1 MGRGKM
7 MMAGNLEAAR
17 KRSGGLRT
25 KQAGRGSCRGM
36 CDSMGHVLREAL
48 KCLCGKNRW
57 SYAVFWKIGLRN
69 PTLLVWE
76 AFHYE
81 GCHGSG
87 FQAEDR
93 VSILIN
99 KMMINNQ
106 VHVLGESLVGRAA
119 FTGDHQWILQQNMRD
134 VYLPEVMREA
144 HHQFLAGI
152 QTIAVIPVMP
162 HGVVQL
168 GSTLPMVENVGF
180 VHEVKSL
187 FAQLGGIPGA
197 LLSDRYAEEGCNQK
211 IGSFTSVR
219 DPLPVCSVE
228 NSHCQVAMP
237 NCNQEISASQLS
249 GLGSR
254 SSHSFLTQ
262 SQNFYQSNSA
272 LQRASISA
280 TSVNPVSNHVQVN
293 AQQVSMPSLHLDGN
307 LESAA
312 VRAQV
317 IHSRSDALLSKWT
330 NPNNSSS
337 SLSHHLIQSA
347 SSGTSLTPIEQQN
360 YTGAS
365 NLMPNGGAMPSLN
378 DSVIVSL
385 LSRSEPNKGGNGLL
399 MPTSVSCSHNIADPY
414 VIPKKGL
421 QNNSSDMV
429 SVPISYG
436 NSANDNNVLSGI
448 PCQTRSSTGNIHA
461 HHKPNGW
468 QSVKNGLCQALNIPP
483 DLPSSGRAPDSQRD
497 CNISSLKHD
506 LENVGFR
513 NIIHDDG
520 IRHSSGDDLFDM
532 LGLDSKSKQL
542 HDTWNGVFIYG
553 SEANAKNI
561 SVDSSACI
569 TQIDGGHD
577 LSAAND
583 GVSESGIFSESTD
596 HLLDAIVSKAHSRAR
611 QELEDNISCW
621 TTLTKVSCSSVLT
634 DAPTGGQPIAPD
646 QKPGKSFGHPTA
658 LAKAQGMG
666 SSSFMSGC
674 SKDNIGESSQMNSTY
689 TSQISLLSEDFNNCK
704 RDNSVSTAHSK
715 RPDET
720 GKSNRKRLRP
730 GENPRPRPKDRQM
743 IQDRLTELREIV
755 PNGAKC
761 SIDALLERTIKHMLF
776 LQSVTK
782 HADKLKHTGESKIIS
797 KDGGL
802 LLKDSFE
809 GGATW
814 AFEVGPQSMVCP
826 IIVED
831 LNPPRQMLVEML
843 CEDQGFFLEIAD
855 IIRGLGL
862 TILKGVME
870 ARQDKVWVR
879 FTVEANR
886 DVTRMEIFFSLVHML
901 EQVMKSNAA
910 ESKGTDGGTAI
921 AETPYHQ
928 AFVPATVPSNSL
940 H

>member
-1 MGRGKM
+1 
-7 MMAGNLEAAR
+7 
-17 KRSGGLRT
+17 
-25 KQAGRGSCRGM
+25 
-36 CDSMGHVLREAL
+36 MGHLLREAL

-69 PTLLVWE
+69 PTLLIWE

-81 GCHGSG
+81 SCHGSG

-93 VSILIN
+93 VSILVN

-106 VHVLGESLVGRAA
+106 VHVFGEGLVGRAA

-134 VYLPEVMREA
+134 VYLPEVPREA

-152 QTIAVIPVMP
+152 QTIAVIPVLP

-168 GSTLPMVENVGF
+168 GSTLPMVENIGF
-180 VHEVKSL
+180 VNEVKSL

-197 LLSDRYAEEGCNQK
+197 LLSDCYSEEGYNQK

-219 DPLPVCSVE
+219 DPFPVCSAE
-228 NSHCQVAMP
+228 ISHYQVAMS

-249 GLGSR
+249 VLGSR
-254 SSHSFLTQ
+254 PSHSLLAQ
-262 SQNFYQSNSA
+262 SQNCSQSNS
-272 LQRASISA
+272 LRAPISTTA
-280 TSVNPVSNHVQVN
+280 ANPVSNLVQVN
-293 AQQVSMPSLHLDGN
+293 AQQVSMPSLHLDVN

-317 IHSRSDALLSKWT
+317 IHSRSDVLLSKST
-330 NPNNSSS
+330 NPIDSSS
-337 SLSHHLIQSA
+337 SLSHHLIQSV
-347 SSGTSLTPIEQQN
+347 SSGTSLTPMEQQN

-365 NLMPNGGAMPSLN
+365 NLMPNAGVMPSLN
-378 DSVIVSL
+378 DSAIVSL
-385 LSRSEPNKGGNGLL
+385 LSRSDPNKSGNGVL
-399 MPTSVSCSHNIADPY
+399 MPPSVSCSNNIADPY

-421 QNNSSDMV
+421 QNNSSDIGF
-429 SVPISYG
+429 VPIPYG
-436 NSANDNNVLSGI
+436 NSANDNNLLSGI
-448 PCQTRSSTGNIHA
+448 SFQTHSSTGNIHA
-461 HHKPNGW
+461 HHKLNGG
-468 QSVKNGLCQALNIPP
+468 QSVKNGLRQAINVPP
-483 DLPSSGRAPDSQRD
+483 DLPSCGCAPDSQCD
-497 CNISSLKHD
+497 CNISSLKRD
-506 LENVGFR
+506 LENVGFQ
-513 NIIHDDG
+513 NIIHDDC

-532 LGLDSKSKQL
+532 LGIDSKSKQL
-542 HDTWNGVFIYG
+542 NDTWNGVFIHR

-569 TQIDGGHD
+569 TQVDGGHD
-577 LSAAND
+577 FSAAND
-583 GVSESGIFSESTD
+583 GVSESDIFSESTD
-596 HLLDAIVSKAHSRAR
+596 HLLDAIVSRAHSRAK
-611 QELEDNISCW
+611 QELEDNISCR
-621 TTLTKVSCSSVLT
+621 TTLTKVSSSSILT
-634 DAPTGGQPIAPD
+634 DAPTGAPD
-646 QKPGKSFGHPTA
+646 QKPEKLFGQPPALGKA
-658 LAKAQGMG
+658 LVTG

-674 SKDNIGESSQMNSTY
+674 SKDNIGECSQMNSTY

-802 LLKDSFE
+802 LLKDNFE
-809 GGATW
+809 GEATW
-814 AFEVGPQSMVCP
+814 AFEVGLQQSMVCP

-843 CEDQGFFLEIAD
+843 CEEQGFFLEIAD

-886 DVTRMEIFFSLVHML
+886 DVTRMEILFSLVHML
-901 EQVMKSNAA
+901 EQVMKSNATVP
-910 ESKGTDGGTAI
+910 KGTDGGTVI
-921 AETPYHQ
+921 AENPYHQ
-928 AFVPATVPSNSL
+928 AFVPATGPSNSL